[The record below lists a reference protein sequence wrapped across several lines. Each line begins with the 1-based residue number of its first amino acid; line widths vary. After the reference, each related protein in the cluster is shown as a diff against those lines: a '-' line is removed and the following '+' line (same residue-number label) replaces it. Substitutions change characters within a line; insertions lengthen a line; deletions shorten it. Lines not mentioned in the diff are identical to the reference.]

1 MEWEKLHFPTK
12 MMCEW
17 LKQGKVGC
25 MEGEESHAT
34 HDSLNGSDIISTTS
48 QWIGH
53 SKQEKKKQIKD
64 TGVSHTSTFNK
75 NILKISK
82 DIV

>member
-53 SKQEKKKQIKD
+53 SKQEKKKTD
-64 TGVSHTSTFNK
+64 
-75 NILKISK
+75 
-82 DIV
+82 